1 MGGAAMARTL
11 SLFSRRNL
19 VFGLV
24 GTAAIG
30 TVAATQRVTGSDLF
44 ARLLRPVGLGRR
56 GAPLASANYDD
67 WALQVGS
74 LFTAHTGQVLKL
86 ADVQRFPERGKRPAG
101 LRDRAFVARFDVT
114 RGGPLSDSGIVRFN
128 HPEGGALDLLLSAG
142 DPARPLRMLAV
153 LN

>member
-30 TVAATQRVTGSDLF
+30 TVAATQRITGSDLF
-44 ARLLRPVGLGRR
+44 ARLLRPIGLGQR
-56 GAPLASANYDD
+56 GVPLATANYDD
-67 WALQVGS
+67 WAVQVGS

-86 ADVQRFPERGKRPAG
+86 ADVQRFPERGRRPAG
-101 LRDRAFVARFDVT
+101 LRTRAFVARFDVI
-114 RGGPLSDSGIVRFN
+114 RGGALPDSSIARFN
-128 HPEGGALDLLLSAG
+128 HPEGGVLDLLMSSG
-142 DPARPLRMLAV
+142 DPAKPLRMLAV

>member
-1 MGGAAMARTL
+1 MARTL

-19 VFGLV
+19 VFGLI

-30 TVAATQRVTGSDLF
+30 TVAATQRITGSDLF

-56 GAPLASANYDD
+56 GVPLASATYDD

-74 LFTAHTGQVLKL
+74 LFTSHSGQILKL
-86 ADVQRFPERGKRPAG
+86 ADVQRFPERGTRPAG
-101 LRDRAFVARFDVT
+101 LRNRAFVARFDVI
-114 RGGPLSDSGIVRFN
+114 RGAALPDSSITRFN
-128 HPEGGALDLLLSAG
+128 HPEGGVLDLLLSAG
-142 DPARPLRMLAV
+142 DPAKPLRMLAV